1 MQSSYGVALYEVALT
16 YRGGGVF
23 PRKIVASGRNGG
35 TLSGYYIFIRIRNIL
50 GTAMV
55 ITSISLFVYGIGT
68 VTSLAMTYIEG
79 ARRDKDWDFYRV
91 TGIILCFFWPV
102 LVPLLILAAVFSSFA
117 SQKRHVNGISLRRE
131 KTLS

>member
-1 MQSSYGVALYEVALT
+1 MRLLPKFVATAN
-16 YRGGGVF
+16 
-23 PRKIVASGRNGG
+23 NGG
-35 TLSGYYIFIRIRNIL
+35 TLARYYKFIRIRNIL
-50 GTAMV
+50 RTAMV

-79 ARRDKDWDFYRV
+79 ARRDKEWDFYRV

-117 SQKRHVNGISLRRE
+117 SRKRHVNTISLGRG
-131 KTLS
+131 KTLN

>member
-1 MQSSYGVALYEVALT
+1 
-16 YRGGGVF
+16 
-23 PRKIVASGRNGG
+23 
-35 TLSGYYIFIRIRNIL
+35 
-50 GTAMV
+50 MV

-102 LVPLLILAAVFSSFA
+102 LVPLLILAAVFSSFT

-131 KTLS
+131 KTLSRKTDINCRNEPAFRPFSPAPYRA